1 VNLGRNV
8 SSPYRTQRRPNRPC
22 DLNRWIP
29 AQEAEARSA
38 SAASGSTRAARC
50 GPTGASSR
58 IRTLGPPGHRIFNRD
73 RSDEPSSSPTYYLS
87 VSCQTPSQSVGRDAR
102 YPELPQHAEPPPLS
116 YTPSAAPA
124 SSSTGSSCSG
134 SRPARQRRWA
144 RSPTNGAG
152 ARVTRGDGRHEHV
165 AGTDRR
171 RDCSRPRVRRR
182 RVIGGIA
189 PETGQ
194 KPETTA
200 FGQ

>member
-1 VNLGRNV
+1 MDTSPRSGGEIRIRGQRINARREMRPPPARAPGFEPSVPRV
-8 SSPYRTQRRPNRPC
+8 IASSTGT
-22 DLNRWIP
+22 DLTSHRQAPRITCL
-29 AQEAEARSA
+29 
-38 SAASGSTRAARC
+38 SAAR
-50 GPTGASSR
+50 P
-58 IRTLGPPGHRIFNRD
+58 
-73 RSDEPSSSPTYYLS
+73 
-87 VSCQTPSQSVGRDAR
+87 PSQSVGRDAR